1 MDHGASGH
9 GDMGMPMCSMN
20 MIWNYDTT
28 NICILTSSW
37 RITTPFSLYLSL
49 AFIAFISILY
59 EYLRLYIRRF
69 DARLA
74 RNNPS
79 ISLGIHRRRTSLLP
93 TSTSSSSSAS
103 ERRGVG
109 TSKRRAATVGREDNG
124 GRNGWGKE
132 LETSKKVQLWRSG
145 LYASSVGIS
154 FLLMLIGMTFNAFVV
169 GAIVIGAGMGHYWFN
184 RDLKTAATLGQDDA
198 GLGCHL

>member
-1 MDHGASGH
+1 MDHGGSGH
-9 GDMGMPMCSMN
+9 GGMDMPMCSMN

-49 AFIAFISILY
+49 TFIAFISILY
-59 EYLRLYIRRF
+59 EYLRLYIRQF

-79 ISLGIHRRRTSLLP
+79 NSLGIHRRRTSLLP
-93 TSTSSSSSAS
+93 TSTSSSSSGS

-124 GRNGWGKE
+124 GRNGWVKE

-184 RDLKTAATLGQDDA
+184 RDLKTAATLGEDDA